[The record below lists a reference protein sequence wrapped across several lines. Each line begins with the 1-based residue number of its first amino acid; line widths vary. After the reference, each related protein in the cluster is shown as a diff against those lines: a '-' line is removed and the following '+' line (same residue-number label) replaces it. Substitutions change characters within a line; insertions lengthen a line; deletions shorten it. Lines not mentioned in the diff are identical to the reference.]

1 MASQSV
7 VVDPPETATAGHGRT
22 GTTRTP
28 PATTTERTST
38 PKSAAD
44 DAGLRPDD
52 AGLRPDDAGLRPDVA
67 GLGAELRSDIPSDGR
82 TRRRLNSYERAV
94 DALLDLIEAGND
106 APTAQQIAERSGI
119 SVRTVFRLTE
129 DIESLH
135 AAAVLRQVERT
146 AHLYVALPKTGTFE
160 SRLRTLVKNRVDVFE
175 TIAPV
180 RRVADRLA
188 ASSVRIA
195 EGMELQMV
203 MLRAQVAEVFERELE
218 ALPRQR
224 RATVLN
230 AADVAAGWETWDQ
243 LRRRKRLSVTLA
255 ARVMEVLV
263 GGALRG

>member
-1 MASQSV
+1 MATGSV
-7 VVDPPETATAGHGRT
+7 VVDAPETATAGHAGA
-22 GTTRTP
+22 GTTRKPT
-28 PATTTERTST
+28 ATTAARQST
-38 PKSAAD
+38 PKPAAHA
-44 DAGLRPDD
+44 AGFP
-52 AGLRPDDAGLRPDVA
+52 
-67 GLGAELRSDIPSDGR
+67 GLGDGLHPGTPSDGR

-94 DALLDLIEAGND
+94 DALFDLIEAGNE

-146 AHLYVALPKTGTFE
+146 AHLYVVLPKTGTFE

-188 ASSVRIA
+188 ASSARIA

-203 MLRAQVAEVFERELE
+203 MLRTQVAEVFERELKS
-218 ALPRQR
+218 LPRHR
-224 RATVLN
+224 RATALN
-230 AADVAAGWETWDQ
+230 AADVAAGWDTWDQ
-243 LRRRKRLSVTLA
+243 LRRRKGLSATSA
-255 ARVMEVLV
+255 ARVMELLV
-263 GGALRG
+263 GGALRA

>member
-1 MASQSV
+1 MA
-7 VVDPPETATAGHGRT
+7 
-22 GTTRTP
+22 
-28 PATTTERTST
+28 
-38 PKSAAD
+38 KSATGSAHAAAENP
-44 DAGLRPDD
+44 AGT
-52 AGLRPDDAGLRPDVA
+52 
-67 GLGAELRSDIPSDGR
+67 PSDGR
-82 TRRRLNSYERAV
+82 TRRRLNSYKRAV
-94 DALLDLIEAGND
+94 DALLDLIEAGNE

-135 AAAVLRQVERT
+135 AAAVMRQIERT
-146 AHLYVALPKTGTFE
+146 AHLYVELPKTGTFE
-160 SRLRTLVKNRVDVFE
+160 SRLRTLVQNRADVFE

-203 MLRAQVAEVFERELE
+203 MLRTQVAEVFERELK
-218 ALPRQR
+218 ALPRHR
-224 RATVLN
+224 RATALD

-243 LRRRKRLSVTLA
+243 LRRGKGLSVTA
-255 ARVMEVLV
+255 SGRVMELLV